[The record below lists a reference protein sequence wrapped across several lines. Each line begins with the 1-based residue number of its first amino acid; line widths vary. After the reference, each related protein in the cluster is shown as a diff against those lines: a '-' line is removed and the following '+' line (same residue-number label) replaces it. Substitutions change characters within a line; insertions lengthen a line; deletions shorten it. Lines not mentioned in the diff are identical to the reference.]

1 MRTAVIHRNTSES
14 QVSVRLNLDQS
25 FETQDPS
32 DQPGVRRIS
41 SGQPFLDHML
51 DQVGRHGNF
60 YLNIQAR
67 GDLEID
73 SHHTTEDIG
82 LSLGLALKAALGERR
97 GLVRYGA
104 ALVPLDEALCRV
116 VIDLSGRPF
125 LYSELTLSA
134 PVLGSFE
141 TETVNE
147 FYRALANTSG
157 MTLHVECLHGVNT
170 HHIIEAS
177 FKAFGRAL
185 RQAVALDPGVSGIPS
200 TKGLL

>member
-1 MRTAVIHRNTSES
+1 MRTAIIERNTSES
-14 QVSVRLNLDQS
+14 QVTVRLALDQTY
-25 FETQDPS
+25 ETQDPS
-32 DQPGVRRIS
+32 DKPGVRRIS

-51 DQVGRHGNF
+51 NQVGRHGNF
-60 YLNIQAR
+60 YLNIQAQ

-82 LSLGLALKAALGERR
+82 LTLGLALKAALGERR
-97 GLVRYGA
+97 GIVRYGA

-125 LYSELTLSA
+125 LYSDLKLSA

-141 TETVNE
+141 TETVTE

-185 RQAVALDPGVSGIPS
+185 RQAIALDPGITGIPS